1 MSLQHLQTIKEERHS
16 QENMD
21 LAQNL
26 LDKAKD
32 REHEADENEQFIPDE
47 QKEMSD
53 EEVQDQQQKQD
64 NVKSFVVGSGMG
76 GFLFEETF
84 GFDDKKQKN
93 NKQIK
98 RLTLNTRL
106 TQIVGLNKLAD
117 DEEDDH
123 QLYEKIPQYL
133 AWGIIFYA
141 SFNNAMMPPWIMTI
155 PAEKYLRIAWRF
167 LLQGIFLIP
176 FIMYEY
182 RTGNEKVKSAYTMEF
197 LLRWT
202 HMRKVYMASLTTTV
216 TFAVFLFCFDYTNI
230 SSVFVLGS
238 QTNFW
243 LSVFRKK
250 ENNHNIEG
258 GGKIMCVAGYLLICL
273 DSYMLNTDTIPES
286 AKNYINPL
294 LYNRPI
300 WMRIIIGNT
309 IPFLAS
315 IILAELS
322 KANQDLRSVFP
333 PFLANFC
340 VAFFVCL
347 NMCMV
352 SFFMD
357 GTSINFDSRWGWFGL
372 FQNGKFMGFFYMST
386 MLSIGVFI
394 SSILISK
401 LFEPIVPAT
410 AALFEPVI
418 TAILCDI
425 ATVQYYPSAIACF
438 GYVFLLPGQFIIIVG
453 QHILKKQQEQEQKQK
468 LEQQQQIHASRAQQ

>member
-16 QENMD
+16 LENID
-21 LAQNL
+21 INQNL
-26 LDKAKD
+26 LDKDKN
-32 REHEADENEQFIPDE
+32 REDEPDENEQFLPEE
-47 QKEMSD
+47 QKEEVSD
-53 EEVQDQQQKQD
+53 EDGEDQQQKHE

-98 RLTLNTRL
+98 RLTLNTRI

-117 DEEDDH
+117 DIEDDQ

-133 AWGIIFYA
+133 AWAIIFYA

-182 RTGNEKVKSAYTMEF
+182 RTGNEKIKSAYTIEF

-258 GGKIMCVAGYLLICL
+258 GGKIMCVVGYLLICL
-273 DSYMLNTDTIPES
+273 DSYMLNTDTIPET

-468 LEQQQQIHASRAQQ
+468 LEQQQQIHASRAQ